1 MNETTKFAVDWSA
14 AWAAVRI
21 LRRSCEL
28 RPGDAEAV
36 DLIADYL
43 RGGKREPLAP
53 PSPAPAAAPEQPEPA
68 APRRR
73 SPHGKRI
80 QRKPAAPA
88 AEPAAPAPGPGDLP
102 ADPPP
107 AEPAAPHPAEPVVDL
122 ATPDRSEMQQI
133 ATGSN
138 SVAAVIEKL
147 KQHGFSQARIARACD
162 LDEAGIS
169 SAARG
174 KVFPYI
180 DKRFRQLFRIPPA
193 APSSGNAA
201 VERHREIHGGA

>member
-1 MNETTKFAVDWSA
+1 MNEMTKFPVDWSA

-21 LRRSCEL
+21 LRKSCEL
-28 RPGDAEAV
+28 RSGDAEAV
-36 DLIADYL
+36 DLIAEYL
-43 RGGKREPLAP
+43 REQGKQPA
-53 PSPAPAAAPEQPEPA
+53 APATTPMPEQPEIA

-73 SPHGKRI
+73 LSSGKRAPLAPI
-80 QRKPAAPA
+80 TPSPA
-88 AEPAAPAPGPGDLP
+88 
-102 ADPPP
+102 PPP
-107 AEPAAPHPAEPVVDL
+107 AEPAAPTPGPGDLPANPPPAEPVVDL
-122 ATPDRSEMQQI
+122 AATDRSEMQQI

-162 LDEAGIS
+162 LDESGLS
-169 SAARG
+169 CAARG

-193 APSSGNAA
+193 EPSSGSAA
-201 VERHREIHGGA
+201 VERYRDIHGGA